1 MQMVKRSTAF
11 PQAAQI
17 LMHIYVTH
25 LTMPISVARKKVLSV
40 TFLFTIE
47 TTGTSVPV
55 FISTIPFSDCL
66 KDKPEHIQLFCAVL
80 CTTFVCSVMLTLTHT
95 HIYEQFSLTIVGLF

>member
-1 MQMVKRSTAF
+1 MQMVKRSTEF
-11 PQAAQI
+11 PQAAHI
-17 LMHIYVTH
+17 LMHIYVAH

-40 TFLFTIE
+40 AYVFTIE
-47 TTGTSVPV
+47 TGTSVPV
-55 FISTIPFSDCL
+55 FKSTIPFSDCL
-66 KDKPEHIQLFCAVL
+66 KDKTEHIQLFCAVM